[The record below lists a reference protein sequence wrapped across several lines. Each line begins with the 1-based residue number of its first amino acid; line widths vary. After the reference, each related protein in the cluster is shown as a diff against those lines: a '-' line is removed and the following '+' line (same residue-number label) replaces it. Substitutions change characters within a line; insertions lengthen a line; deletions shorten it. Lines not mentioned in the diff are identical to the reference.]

1 MKFVVRDDI
10 YSKKTDDVWLVL
22 DQNKSAYFELN
33 EVAGEIWEELQ
44 TPVTL
49 EKIAHKIATLYKVDY
64 VSALQDVQE
73 FVQTHLKGKLLQQVK

>member
-22 DQNKSAYFELN
+22 DQSKSAYFELN